1 MMVGLFILNIVF
13 VLLLLIVGA
22 IYKCDWKERISFFN
36 GIFFTI
42 YLLIT
47 VLLGYFLWSGQQE
60 LILKY

>member
-1 MMVGLFILNIVF
+1 MVGLFILNNVF
-13 VLLLLIVGA
+13 ILLLLIVGA
-22 IYKCDWKERISFFN
+22 IYKCNWRERISFFM

-47 VLLGYFLWSGQQE
+47 VLLGYFLWSGHQE